1 MVEQCK
7 RRSSRLKGVAASEG
21 RAVKAVA
28 KAVKMGCEIS
38 SERPV
43 EAEVKIQITGS
54 TIEVKKFVTTSTDSC
69 QDNCDICVEAEAK
82 LAQARRTRRR
92 REYRARRK
100 QRQRAEKA
108 ARRDLQ
114 RGSLNNQTA
123 GPMGSSLGGS
133 IEGISDAMGSS
144 LGGSTEGNSDATQQS
159 VANYISRRNL
169 PPNIIEIIT
178 IEDSSESEADE
189 MAKLTRKYKNY
200 N

>member
-1 MVEQCK
+1 M
-7 RRSSRLKGVAASEG
+7 
-21 RAVKAVA
+21 A
-28 KAVKMGCEIS
+28 KAVKKGYEIS

-43 EAEVKIQITGS
+43 EAEVKIEITGIM
-54 TIEVKKFVTTSTDSC
+54 IEVKKFVTSSTEAC

-114 RGSLNNQTA
+114 KGSLNNQMA
-123 GPMGSSLGGS
+123 GPTGSSLGGS
-133 IEGISDAMGSS
+133 IEGNSDSIGSS
-144 LGGSTEGNSDATQQS
+144 LGGSTEGNSDETQHS
-159 VANYISRRNL
+159 VTNYISRRNL

-178 IEDSSESEADE
+178 IEDSSDSEEDE
-189 MAKLTRKYKNY
+189 MAKLTRKYRNY